1 LIGKEKRIVQINVFR
16 HPFSFLQ
23 LLVVERI
30 KKEQKRRDKN
40 VRSTLLWFWGYCGGV
55 GQKVEES
62 ATKKRKQ
69 DQNNSATGYFDKAKS
84 AEK

>member
-1 LIGKEKRIVQINVFR
+1 
-16 HPFSFLQ
+16 
-23 LLVVERI
+23 
-30 KKEQKRRDKN
+30 
-40 VRSTLLWFWGYCGGV
+40 LWFWGYCGGV

-62 ATKKRKQ
+62 ATKKIKQ